1 MIIKGG
7 AKQILIVAFWLLV
20 WQIAAWAVGNGILLA
35 GPLDAAMALAAGI
48 VTPAFWSAVGFS
60 FARILAG
67 FAIAFALALGLG
79 CASWKSAL
87 FRDVLHPLVTF
98 MKSVPVVCIIVLL
111 LVWTGAANVSVIAVA
126 PMVFPPVYFACL
138 EGLQQTSDDMRQ
150 MLDVFGVRTGWR
162 VRYYYLSAVMPY
174 IASASKVVVGIAWKS
189 GIAAEVIGIPT
200 GSIGAGIYSAKIGL
214 STADLFAWTFAVVA
228 LSALCEKLFLKL
240 LGRFAS
246 MSATLPRAKGAQ
258 EAAPASAASITLSN
272 VSFAYDGE
280 PVINGFTKTFE
291 AGRRYCLMGP
301 SGSGKSTL
309 MDLMCGFAEPAAGSV
324 IRPGKLSRDFQE
336 DRLIPT
342 LSAWGNVALAC
353 PTLPSH
359 ERDLLK
365 FDLDELLGEDS
376 SKLAIDACSGG
387 MKRKVALVRALAAPG
402 DVLLLDEPFAG
413 LDDVSKAD
421 AIALINRHLRS
432 RTLIVATHDR
442 NDPAFLAAEL
452 VRIP

>member
-1 MIIKGG
+1 M
-7 AKQILIVAFWLLV
+7 VFWLLV
-20 WQIAAWAVGNGILLA
+20 WQIAAWAVGNHILLA

-48 VTPAFWSAVGFS
+48 ITPAFWAAVGFS

-67 FAIAFALALGLG
+67 FAIAFALALILG
-79 CASWKSAL
+79 TASWKSAL

-126 PMVFPPVYFACL
+126 LMVFPPVYFSYL
-138 EGLQQTSDDMRQ
+138 EGLRQTSDDMRQ
-150 MLDVFGVRTGWR
+150 MLSVFGVRAGWR

-174 IASASKVVVGIAWKS
+174 VTSASKVVVGIAWKS
-189 GIAAEVIGIPT
+189 GVAAEVIGIPT

-240 LGRFAS
+240 LDFIAS
-246 MSATLPRAKGAQ
+246 KSASLPRADGDAQ
-258 EAAPASAASITLSN
+258 ETASAPTASIVFSN
-272 VSFAYDGE
+272 ASFGYGGE
-280 PVINGFTKTFE
+280 PVICDFTKTFE

-309 MDLMCGFAEPAAGSV
+309 MDLMCGFAEPTTGSV
-324 IRPGKLSRDFQE
+324 ERPDKLSRDFQE

-342 LSAWGNVALAC
+342 LNAWGNVALVC
-353 PTLPSH
+353 PSLPNH
-359 ERDLLK
+359 ERGLLK

-376 SKLAIDACSGG
+376 SKLAIEACSGG

-402 DVLLLDEPFAG
+402 DALLLDEPFAG
-413 LDDVSKAD
+413 LDDVSKTD
-421 AIALINRHLRS
+421 VIALINRHLRN

-442 NDPAFLAAEL
+442 NDPTYLNAEL
-452 VRIP
+452 VRVP